1 MARKKMVRK
10 KTTRKPRRKTT
21 RRKRTSVARRKRRR
35 PVRRRKKR
43 TRRVGR
49 VSNFDRY
56 KKHALDPVVTTAI
69 VSLLK
74 NMNFARGLKSQ
85 IEKIPVL
92 KNIGYEGTI
101 AVAMVLLGSFFPK
114 YRKRLY
120 SGSIGPLCIAL
131 DKGVTQAV
139 SITKSA
145 SGFEGEIPL
154 DISENTDA
162 FFDSAADELGF

>member
-1 MARKKMVRK
+1 MARKKLAKR
-10 KTTRKPRRKTT
+10 TTRKPRRKAT
-21 RRKRTSVARRKRRR
+21 RKRASVARRKRRR
-35 PVRRRKKR
+35 PARRRRKKR

-49 VSNFDRY
+49 VTNFDRY
-56 KKHALDPVVTTAI
+56 KNHALDPVVTTAI

-74 NMNFARGLKSQ
+74 NMDFTSGVKEQ

-101 AVAMVLLGSFFPK
+101 AVGMILLGSFFPK

-139 SITKSA
+139 SLTKA
-145 SGFEGEIPL
+145 TSGFEGEIPL